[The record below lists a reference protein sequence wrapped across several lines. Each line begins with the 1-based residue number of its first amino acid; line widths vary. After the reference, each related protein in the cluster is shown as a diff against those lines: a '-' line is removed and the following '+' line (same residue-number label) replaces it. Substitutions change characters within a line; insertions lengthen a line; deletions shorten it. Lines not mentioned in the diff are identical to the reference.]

1 MTDELKPC
9 PFCGGK
15 PQPRLDDCI
24 NGKMVENPMF
34 YIACENLGC
43 GVWPE
48 AEGRYET
55 QYDAIVAAWNR
66 RALPT
71 ADAGALGAVA
81 MREACLDV
89 YVKGDWDWFSDAHD
103 AMAEIPVPT
112 HAAQLAAAL
121 ALPEV
126 AAMVDA
132 QIAPLLTADLQAQL
146 ADPVAVHANML
157 RGTIAKPSIYQIM
170 HIYGRDALMR
180 AMDAEKMAA
189 LRKEFPN
196 V

>member
-9 PFCGGK
+9 PFCGGDLTPWGAGHFQHSNSK
-15 PQPRLDDCI
+15 CI
-24 NGKMVENPMF
+24 LAGRKF
-34 YIACENLGC
+34 AKGYIG
-43 GVWPE
+43 
-48 AEGRYET
+48 
-55 QYDAIVAAWNR
+55 QWNR
-66 RALPT
+66 RA
-71 ADAGALGAVA
+71 
-81 MREACLDV
+81 
-89 YVKGDWDWFSDAHD
+89 
-103 AMAEIPVPT
+103 IPEPT